1 MITVN
6 YCSCQLRMWCLLKKQ
21 MLFQTPV
28 LTVTKNNIKLILDFQ
43 KDVNVNKT
51 LKFINTTLRVFPPA
65 CHAWSSSQ
73 LHLPTP
79 LVAKFHGFS
88 RSPRGQK
95 IEKSGTSEFHLD
107 QNLQILDLQTL
118 QSIQSKFDEN
128 PSSMLGLSHLG
139 SIDLTGH
146 PSYFYQKWPHGGIK
160 SDICNPWLLSFLNH
174 VSIMPWVSGVNFD
187 LCFFF
192 RRYEADPNTIN
203 THPPFSTIRMAQN
216 HFIEDFDVTF
226 SVSWS
231 IRHFIPQVFIS

>member
-6 YCSCQLRMWCLLKKQ
+6 YCSCQLRVWCLLKKQ
-21 MLFQTPV
+21 MLFETPV
-28 LTVTKNNIKLILDFQ
+28 LTVTRNNIKLILDFQ
-43 KDVNVNKT
+43 KDVKKNSQ
-51 LKFINTTLRVFPPA
+51 IQHYGVFPQPA
-65 CHAWSSSQ
+65 MHDLPPTSVVPPFFTKSKGPTNREIGHLGISSGPKITDSWS
-73 LHLPTP
+73 PNFAIYT
-79 LVAKFHGFS
+79 
-88 RSPRGQK
+88 
-95 IEKSGTSEFHLD
+95 IE
-107 QNLQILDLQTL
+107 I
-118 QSIQSKFDEN
+118 FDEN
-128 PSSMLGLSHLG
+128 PSSMLGLSHLWN
-139 SIDLTGH
+139 IDLTGH

-174 VSIMPWVSGVNFD
+174 VSIMPWVSVVNFD

-203 THPPFSTIRMAQN
+203 THPPFTTIRMAQN